1 MGSTARIAGK
11 LSRADLGLRPPRS
24 RSLNIHPAKGG
35 CTLHWGGAG
44 SRIDDHG
51 DCERIWKAWQ
61 DFHMDTRGWVDIAY
75 CVDEQTEILTQDGW
89 RGYRDLRA
97 GDIALTLEHD
107 TGMAQWQPVL
117 EVCIFPAVEREMV
130 SMESSTHSSL
140 TTPNHRWP
148 VVRPHRRTGAE
159 RLHGPDGQFVAS
171 GKVRGRYLPAEGQD
185 RRWVT
190 SETFGYWDRVPIA
203 AECTDLPVEPKYEDA
218 LVEVL
223 AWFWTEGTVLPL
235 RDGSAS
241 SNVSISQSHVV
252 NEGNCER
259 IRGALTRLFGP
270 QVTQMPRAGRTT
282 DGIPRWREIRRDR
295 KLEFWLSADAGRLVQ
310 SLAPGRVPTFEFLR
324 ALTRAQLALFIE
336 VSMLADN
343 SGPRNLA
350 QKNRAAA
357 EAFQFACI
365 LAGMAT
371 SLRPRP
377 STASCPSVMW
387 DVRFKKR
394 RTFQPYRLS
403 QGTAVTYDGEV
414 WCPRTANQTWLAR
427 RNGTVYFTGNTMGFC
442 QHGWVFAGR
451 GYGVR
456 TAGQGTN
463 LGNDISYAFCHINE
477 VGRGPTQAALDAATW
492 LVADARAHG
501 GAGKRV
507 WPHWYWHP
515 TGCPG
520 YELTAHAA
528 YLDKRAIVLP
538 SAMIKNSIQGDD
550 DMPSL
555 QDIQQGLLYYPTL
568 DLDKKTKINVIT
580 EISRSYEGVSR
591 LEREM
596 QELRDQVA
604 ELVGV
609 ITDRLPAPSSSSK

>member
-1 MGSTARIAGK
+1 MGSIARIAGK
-11 LSRADLGLRPPRS
+11 LSRADLGLRAPRS

-44 SRIDDHG
+44 STIRMHA
-51 DCERIWKAWQ
+51 DCKRIWRAWQ

-75 CVDEQTEILTQDGW
+75 
-89 RGYRDLRA
+89 
-97 GDIALTLEHD
+97 
-107 TGMAQWQPVL
+107 
-117 EVCIFPAVEREMV
+117 
-130 SMESSTHSSL
+130 
-140 TTPNHRWP
+140 
-148 VVRPHRRTGAE
+148 
-159 RLHGPDGQFVAS
+159 
-171 GKVRGRYLPAEGQD
+171 
-185 RRWVT
+185 
-190 SETFGYWDRVPIA
+190 
-203 AECTDLPVEPKYEDA
+203 
-218 LVEVL
+218 
-223 AWFWTEGTVLPL
+223 
-235 RDGSAS
+235 
-241 SNVSISQSHVV
+241 
-252 NEGNCER
+252 
-259 IRGALTRLFGP
+259 
-270 QVTQMPRAGRTT
+270 
-282 DGIPRWREIRRDR
+282 
-295 KLEFWLSADAGRLVQ
+295 
-310 SLAPGRVPTFEFLR
+310 
-324 ALTRAQLALFIE
+324 
-336 VSMLADN
+336 
-343 SGPRNLA
+343 
-350 QKNRAAA
+350 
-357 EAFQFACI
+357 
-365 LAGMAT
+365 
-371 SLRPRP
+371 
-377 STASCPSVMW
+377 
-387 DVRFKKR
+387 
-394 RTFQPYRLS
+394 
-403 QGTAVTYDGEV
+403 
-414 WCPRTANQTWLAR
+414 
-427 RNGTVYFTGNTMGFC
+427 TMGFC

-463 LGNDISYAFCHINE
+463 RGNDISYAFCHINE
-477 VGRGPTQAALDAATW
+477 VGKGPTQAALDAATW

-555 QDIQQGLLYYPTL
+555 QDIQQGLLFYPTL

-604 ELVGV
+604 ELARV